1 MKKRSQLLIWIGMI
15 SVIATSCVNEN
26 DTAIPAIKR
35 LILKE
40 DFETVK
46 TASGSTE
53 AVIALEGWQNFC
65 VLGSRKWH
73 GRTYNFNKYAEF
85 SSFFSNVLIDPTDE
99 IWLISPALDFS
110 KTEKEAASF
119 ETKMRFWQGN
129 ALTVYVSEDYDGTP
143 AGIATATWIKL
154 SPILPTAAQAD
165 LPVSSGKMDV
175 SQYNYNVRIAFKYT
189 GSKKTGLTTTYQ
201 IDNINIFEDQ

>member
-1 MKKRSQLLIWIGMI
+1 MKKRNQLLIWMGMI
-15 SVIATSCVNEN
+15 SLIATSCVDER
-26 DTAIPAIKR
+26 DTTIPAIKR
-35 LILKE
+35 LIFKE
-40 DFETVK
+40 DFETVA

-73 GRTYNFNKYAEF
+73 GKTYNYNKYTEF
-85 SSFFSNVLIDPTDE
+85 SSYFSNVLTDPTDE
-99 IWLISPALDFS
+99 IWLISPALNFS
-110 KTEKEAASF
+110 KTEKETASF

-129 ALTVYVSEDYDGTP
+129 ALSVYVSEDYDGTP
-143 AGIATATWIKL
+143 AGIATATWIAL
-154 SPILPTAAQAD
+154 NPILPTAAQAD

-175 SQYNYNVRIAFKYT
+175 SQYNHNVRIAFKYT